1 MKTTKSIVMTMLVG
15 VSAIVLNGCSGRD
28 GAPGAQGPEGN
39 ANVLTMGYSILPS
52 QWAYSSP
59 VLWVDLVDPDITS
72 NIMNSGAVLVYMES
86 GGNTTQ
92 LPITSFYTSPATYTE
107 TMTATHYL
115 GNVEIDIEDS
125 DAGAPGTPGPISFK
139 VVTMSSRK
147 LLQNPHINFKD
158 YESVRRAFNLK

>member
-1 MKTTKSIVMTMLVG
+1 MRTTKSIIITLLIG

-59 VLWVDLVDPDITS
+59 VLWVDLVDPDITAD
-72 NIMNSGAVLVYMES
+72 IMNSGAVLVYKENGS
-86 GGNTTQ
+86 FTTQ
-92 LPITSFYTSPATYTE
+92 LPYTYYPTTSYTE
-107 TMTATHYL
+107 TMSATHYV

-125 DAGAPGTPGPISFK
+125 DGAAPATPGPITFK